1 MNQDPAAPA
10 SAPTPPP
17 PPPPESEPEQASTSA
32 SAKASARASAPG
44 AEPDAESGL
53 RERKKERTRKLL
65 REGAAELFAERGFA
79 GTTVAD
85 IAACANVSE
94 RTFFRY
100 FDSKEAL
107 LLPDSVDLFAYVEA
121 ELARRPPHE
130 DPLDAVCNALI
141 SAVAP
146 FAASSLTALTHSVA
160 IAGDERVVAAQL
172 VQLFAEFE
180 DRLTLIVLNRLPADT
195 PGADLRAG
203 VIAGAALS
211 AVRAVLRTQ
220 RRRRATGTFTDTP
233 PSALLLEA
241 FGMLKQIGSAAP

>member
-1 MNQDPAAPA
+1 MNQDPATPA
-10 SAPTPPP
+10 SVPASPPAPVPTPG
-17 PPPPESEPEQASTSA
+17 SEPE
-32 SAKASARASAPG
+32 SAKASERES
-44 AEPDAESGL
+44 ESGL
-53 RERKKERTRKLL
+53 RERKKERTRTLL
-65 REGAAELFAERGFA
+65 REGAAALFAEHGFA

-100 FDSKEAL
+100 FESKEAL

-121 ELARRPPHE
+121 ELALRPPHE

-180 DRLTLIVLNRLPADT
+180 DRLTLLVLNRLPADT
-195 PGADLRAG
+195 PEADLRAG

-220 RRRRATGTFTDTP
+220 RRRRANGTLTDTP
-233 PSALLLEA
+233 PSSLLLEA
-241 FGMLKQIGSAAP
+241 FGMLKQIGSAAQ

>member
-1 MNQDPAAPA
+1 MNQDPPAPL
-10 SAPTPPP
+10 SAPSPAPG
-17 PPPPESEPEQASTSA
+17 
-32 SAKASARASAPG
+32 SAPG
-44 AEPDAESGL
+44 SAGSAPGSKPEPEPDSGL
-53 RERKKERTRKLL
+53 RERKKERTRTLL
-65 REGAAELFAERGFA
+65 REGAAALFAEHGFA

-130 DPLDAVCNALI
+130 EPLDAVCNALI

-172 VQLFAEFE
+172 VQLFANFE

-195 PGADLRAG
+195 PDADLRAG

-220 RRRRATGTFTDTP
+220 RRRRANGTLTVTP

>member
-1 MNQDPAAPA
+1 MNQDPPAPA
-10 SAPTPPP
+10 PLPATAPVPV
-17 PPPPESEPEQASTSA
+17 PESEPE
-32 SAKASARASAPG
+32 SAKAPE
-44 AEPDAESGL
+44 AESESGL
-53 RERKKERTRKLL
+53 RERKKERTRTLL
-65 REGAAELFAERGFA
+65 REGAAALFAEHGFA

-100 FDSKEAL
+100 FESKEAL

-121 ELARRPPHE
+121 ELARRPPQE

-172 VQLFAEFE
+172 VQLFADFE
-180 DRLTLIVLNRLPADT
+180 NRLTLIVLNRLPADT
-195 PGADLRAG
+195 PEADLRAG

-220 RRRRATGTFTDTP
+220 RRRRANGTLTATP
-233 PSALLLEA
+233 PSSLLLEA
-241 FGMLKQIGSAAP
+241 FAMLKQIGSTAQ

>member
-1 MNQDPAAPA
+1 MNQDPAASASSAAPAPAPA
-10 SAPTPPP
+10 SG
-17 PPPPESEPEQASTSA
+17 SEPE
-32 SAKASARASAPG
+32 
-44 AEPDAESGL
+44 PDSGL

-65 REGAAELFAERGFA
+65 REGAAALFAEHGFA

-100 FDSKEAL
+100 FESKEAL

-121 ELARRPPHE
+121 ELARRPPQE

-172 VQLFAEFE
+172 VQLFADFE
-180 DRLTLIVLNRLPADT
+180 NRLTLLVLNRLPAET
-195 PGADLRAG
+195 PEADLRAG

-220 RRRRATGTFTDTP
+220 RRRRANGTLTDTP
-233 PSALLLEA
+233 PSSLLLEA
-241 FGMLKQIGSAAP
+241 FGMLKQIGSAPQ

>member
-1 MNQDPAAPA
+1 MTQDPSAPAHA
-10 SAPTPPP
+10 SAPD
-17 PPPPESEPEQASTSA
+17 PESGTDP
-32 SAKASARASAPG
+32 
-44 AEPDAESGL
+44 ESGL

-65 REGAAELFAERGFA
+65 REGAAALFAEHGFA

-100 FDSKEAL
+100 FESKEAL
-107 LLPDSVDLFAYVEA
+107 LLPDSIDLFEYVEA
-121 ELARRPPHE
+121 ELARRPPEE
-130 DPLDAVCNALI
+130 DPLDAVCNALV

-146 FAASSLTALTHSVA
+146 FAASSLTALTHSIS

-172 VQLFAEFE
+172 VQLFADFE
-180 DRLTLIVLNRLPADT
+180 NRLTLIVLDRLPAGT
-195 PGADLRAG
+195 PEADLRAG

-220 RRRRATGTFTDTP
+220 RRRRENGTVTDTP
-233 PSALLLEA
+233 PPHLLLEA
-241 FGMLKQIGSAAP
+241 FGMLKQIGSAPQ

>member
-1 MNQDPAAPA
+1 MNQDPAASASSAAPA
-10 SAPTPPP
+10 PAPAPTSGSGSGSGSG
-17 PPPPESEPEQASTSA
+17 SEPE
-32 SAKASARASAPG
+32 
-44 AEPDAESGL
+44 PDSGL

-65 REGAAELFAERGFA
+65 REGAAALFAEHGFA

-100 FDSKEAL
+100 FESKEAL

-121 ELARRPPHE
+121 ELARRPPQE
-130 DPLDAVCNALI
+130 DPLNAVCNALI

-172 VQLFAEFE
+172 VQLFADFE
-180 DRLTLIVLNRLPADT
+180 NRLTLLVLNRLPADT
-195 PGADLRAG
+195 PEADLRAG

-220 RRRRATGTFTDTP
+220 RRRRANGTLTDTP
-233 PSALLLEA
+233 PSSLLLEA
-241 FGMLKQIGSAAP
+241 FGMLKQIGSAPQ

>member
-1 MNQDPAAPA
+1 MSHDPAGVGAGSRTGA
-10 SAPTPPP
+10 D
-17 PPPPESEPEQASTSA
+17 
-32 SAKASARASAPG
+32 PG
-44 AEPDAESGL
+44 SDPESGL

-65 REGAAELFAERGFA
+65 REGAAALFAERGFA

-100 FDSKEAL
+100 FESKEAL
-107 LLPDSVDLFAYVEA
+107 LLPDSIDVFGYVEA
-121 ELARRPPHE
+121 ELARRPPEE

-146 FAASSLTALTHSVA
+146 FAASSLTALTHSISVA
-160 IAGDERVVAAQL
+160 GGEHAVAAQL
-172 VQLFAEFE
+172 VQIFAEFE
-180 DRLTLIVLNRLPADT
+180 NRLTLMVLDRLPAGT
-195 PGADLRAG
+195 PDADLRAG

-220 RRRRATGTFTDTP
+220 RRRRENGTVTDTP
-233 PSALLLEA
+233 PSHLLREALE
-241 FGMLKQIGSAAP
+241 MLKQIGSVPQ

>member
-1 MNQDPAAPA
+1 MNQDPAV
-10 SAPTPPP
+10 
-17 PPPPESEPEQASTSA
+17 SA
-32 SAKASARASAPG
+32 SAAPSAPVPESG
-44 AEPDAESGL
+44 SEPATASEAESGL
-53 RERKKERTRKLL
+53 RERKKERTRTLL
-65 REGAAELFAERGFA
+65 REGAAALFAEHGFA

-100 FDSKEAL
+100 FESKEAL

-141 SAVAP
+141 AAVAP

-172 VQLFAEFE
+172 VQLFADFE
-180 DRLTLIVLNRLPADT
+180 DRLTLMVLNRLPADT
-195 PGADLRAG
+195 PEADLRAG

-220 RRRRATGTFTDTP
+220 RRRRANGTFTDTP
-233 PSALLLEA
+233 PASLVLEA
-241 FGMLKQIGSAAP
+241 FAMLKQIGSTAR

>member
-1 MNQDPAAPA
+1 MNQDPAEP
-10 SAPTPPP
+10 SPAPTPG
-17 PPPPESEPEQASTSA
+17 
-32 SAKASARASAPG
+32 SAPG
-44 AEPDAESGL
+44 PTPISAPRPEPEADAESESGL

-65 REGAAELFAERGFA
+65 REGAAALFAEHGFA

-100 FDSKEAL
+100 FESKEAL

-121 ELARRPPHE
+121 ELARRPPQE
-130 DPLDAVCNALI
+130 APLDAVCNALI
-141 SAVAP
+141 AAVAP

-172 VQLFAEFE
+172 VQLFADFE
-180 DRLTLIVLNRLPADT
+180 NRLTLIVLDRLPADT
-195 PGADLRAG
+195 PEADLHAG

-220 RRRRATGTFTDTP
+220 RRRRAIGALTDTP
-233 PSALLLEA
+233 PSSLLLEA
-241 FGMLKQIGSAAP
+241 FGMLKQIGSAP

>member
-1 MNQDPAAPA
+1 MTQDPSAPAHA
-10 SAPTPPP
+10 SAPD
-17 PPPPESEPEQASTSA
+17 PESGTDP
-32 SAKASARASAPG
+32 
-44 AEPDAESGL
+44 ESGL

-65 REGAAELFAERGFA
+65 REGAAALFAEHGFA

-100 FDSKEAL
+100 FESKEAL
-107 LLPDSVDLFAYVEA
+107 LLPDSIDLFEYVEA
-121 ELARRPPHE
+121 ELARRPPEE
-130 DPLDAVCNALI
+130 DPLDAVCNALV

-146 FAASSLTALTHSVA
+146 FAASSLTALTHSIS

-172 VQLFAEFE
+172 VQLFADFE
-180 DRLTLIVLNRLPADT
+180 NRLTLIVLDRLPAGT
-195 PGADLRAG
+195 PEADLRAG

-220 RRRRATGTFTDTP
+220 RRRRENGTVTDTLP
-233 PSALLLEA
+233 RTSCWRPS
-241 FGMLKQIGSAAP
+241 GC